1 MRQEKL
7 HDSPAR
13 HGPAEPPAAAVSTL
27 PAGAGTGPRVDLRG
41 LTREELAGLVAELGE
56 KPYRGRQLWSWIHDR
71 GAADFAA
78 MTDLPRSFRER
89 LEERASVAGMSLQER
104 VGSPAGKAVK
114 FLFEVP
120 GGGLVEAVYISDGT
134 RRTACLSSQV
144 GCPLDCRFCATAKMG
159 FLSNL
164 GAGEIVDQFLQLQDF
179 ARSLGERVTHIV
191 MMGMG
196 EPLLNYDQV
205 VRALRIIRS
214 REGGIGGRRITVST
228 AGYVPGIR
236 RLADEDLNVGLA
248 ISLNATDDETRTRL
262 MPINRKFPIA
272 ELLEAGRLYYQRRGR
287 RVTFEYV
294 LMAGV
299 TDSDRDA
306 VRLASLSRQLPC
318 KINLIPYNELSE
330 LPPGEEAF
338 ERPSRLRV
346 RRFAELVRANTE
358 TAVTVRESRGGDI
371 DAACGQLYRRIER
384 PARRRSPG

>member
-1 MRQEKL
+1 
-7 HDSPAR
+7 
-13 HGPAEPPAAAVSTL
+13 
-27 PAGAGTGPRVDLRG
+27 
-41 LTREELAGLVAELGE
+41 
-56 KPYRGRQLWSWIHDR
+56 
-71 GAADFAA
+71 
-78 MTDLPRSFRER
+78 
-89 LEERASVAGMSLQER
+89 
-104 VGSPAGKAVK
+104 
-114 FLFEVP
+114 
-120 GGGLVEAVYISDGT
+120 
-134 RRTACLSSQV
+134 
-144 GCPLDCRFCATAKMG
+144 MG

-164 GAGEIVDQFLQLQDF
+164 GAGQIVDQFLQLQDF
-179 ARSLGERVTHIV
+179 ARSRGERVTHVV

-236 RLADEDLNVGLA
+236 RLADEALNVGLA

-262 MPINRKFPIA
+262 MPINRRFPIA
-272 ELLEAGRLYYQRRGR
+272 ELLEAARLYYQRRGR

-299 TDSDRDA
+299 TDGDSDA

-318 KINLIPYNELSE
+318 KVNLIPYNELSE

-338 ERPSRLRV
+338 KRPSRQRV

-371 DAACGQLYRRIER
+371 DAACGQLYRRIEK

>member
-1 MRQEKL
+1 MRQEIIHRSRDL
-7 HDSPAR
+7 PGFAE
-13 HGPAEPPAAAVSTL
+13 PAEAAASTST
-27 PAGAGTGPRVDLRG
+27 AGALTAPLVDLKG
-41 LTREELAGLVAELGE
+41 LTGEELAALVVDLGE
-56 KPYRGRQLWSWIHDR
+56 KPYRGRQLWAWIHDR
-71 GAADFAA
+71 GVSDFAA

-89 LEERASVAGMSLQER
+89 LAERSSVAGMTLKER
-104 VGSPAGKAVK
+104 LRSPAGKAVK

-120 GGGLVEAVYISDGT
+120 GGGQVEAVHISDGS

-159 FLSNL
+159 FLRNL
-164 GAGEIVDQFLQLQDF
+164 DAGQIVDQFLQLQEF
-179 ARSLGERVTHIV
+179 SRSLGERVTHVV

-196 EPLLNYDQV
+196 EPLLNYDKV

-214 REGGIGGRRITVST
+214 REGGVGGRRITVST

-236 RLADEDLNVGLA
+236 RLADEELNVGLA

-262 MPINRKFPIA
+262 MPINRRFPIA
-272 ELLEAGRLYYQRRGR
+272 ELLEAAGLYCQRRGR

-330 LPPGEEAF
+330 LPAGEEAF
-338 ERPSRLRV
+338 KRPSRPRV
-346 RRFAELVRANTE
+346 RRFADLVRANTE

-371 DAACGQLYRRIER
+371 DAACGQLYRRLEMR
-384 PARRRSPG
+384 GARRSSR